1 MFHSLLLLQMYKV
14 LLPLTTLE
22 YSHENSHGQ
31 KPSMA
36 KVLKGEILDKSL
48 FSRSSWFKKGIH
60 CRLLDV
66 NFALVLL
73 VIDSVPAVTRVT
85 GRYFYELTLT
95 K

>member
-1 MFHSLLLLQMYKV
+1 MYKI
-14 LLPLTTLE
+14 LLPVTTLE

-48 FSRSSWFKKGIH
+48 FSRSSRFKKGIQ
-60 CRLLDV
+60 RELLDV
-66 NFALVLL
+66 YFVLVLL
-73 VIDSVPAVTRVT
+73 VVDTVPAGTSVTC
-85 GRYFYELTLT
+85 RYFYNLTFT